1 MKRSRPG
8 QLAAGAA
15 LTAWSLLATSG
26 AFAAGD
32 IANGETLYRSACLGC
47 HDTGIHTR
55 PDKIIFSKKAL
66 RNRVEFCE
74 GNTNAGW
81 NASQMDDVTEWLN
94 ATFYKYED

>member
-1 MKRSRPG
+1 MKRTWPG
-8 QLAAGAA
+8 LFITGGV
-15 LTAWSLLATSG
+15 LATCVFLG
-26 AFAAGD
+26 TPFAFAAGD
-32 IANGETLYRSACLGC
+32 SANGEKLYHSACLSC
-47 HDTGIHTR
+47 HDTSIHTR

>member
-1 MKRSRPG
+1 M
-8 QLAAGAA
+8 A
-15 LTAWSLLATSG
+15 TCTSLGTPM

-32 IANGETLYRSACLGC
+32 IVNGEKLYRSACLSC
-47 HDTGIHTR
+47 HDTAIHTR

-74 GNTNAGW
+74 GNAGTNW